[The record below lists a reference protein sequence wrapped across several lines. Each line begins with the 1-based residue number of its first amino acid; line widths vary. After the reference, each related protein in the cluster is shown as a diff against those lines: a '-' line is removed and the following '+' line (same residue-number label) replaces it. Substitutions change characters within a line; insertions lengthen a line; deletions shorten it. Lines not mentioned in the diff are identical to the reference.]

1 MKNKILALALSLTFL
16 ISGTNVANA
25 SEMETKTE
33 NESSMTTSNAE
44 MRQYLFNVS
53 KIEGNNVIL
62 SYAGEMS
69 KDALSMETSDQQT
82 TLTVDKSLFD
92 KDIAIKDKIKIE
104 TNKILKDL
112 KAKDIKKENIS
123 LVEKYQKP
131 ENMDIDNLPKDA
143 TSMEFVVKEI
153 NDDPVSP
160 SAILYEASNEKNLYT
175 LGLDQLRD
183 EDVKVGNKY
192 KIYSDGITL
201 ESYPAQFGKIY
212 RVEKISMDETSEEN
226 TEKTKLEFE
235 VIEKSESGA
244 TLAEVGNKD
253 NQYNISFE
261 DLKDKNPEIGDRYM
275 ITWSGMSTKSYPA
288 QFIDVMEVEK
298 AMKKDK
304 NESINKDELKKAIEK
319 ADKTSVVN
327 ASYSK
332 ESIKAFKDAKKI
344 AKDIFDKENPSQ
356 EEIDK
361 ATKELLAAIDG
372 LTFVIDRNMEETKIY
387 EIIEIKGEGEDK
399 KVILKEKDGAD
410 SQYQMSYK
418 MLNDK
423 DAKVGD
429 AYEIKTDGVILPSN
443 PAQFGKVLEV
453 KKIENDKSSNDKSD
467 KKENSKRSDKK
478 EDMNKDGSKG
488 EEKQVEAS
496 KKDQK
501 QSKFGKAMNPKTGIP
516 SVAPLVG
523 VIAGASL
530 LLKKKFK

>member
-1 MKNKILALALSLTFL
+1 MKNKVIALALSLSF
-16 ISGTNVANA
+16 IASGVNVVNA
-25 SEMETKTE
+25 SEMSTETE
-33 NESSMTTSNAE
+33 NETMMTSSNNDE

-53 KIEGNNVIL
+53 KIEGNNVSL

-69 KDALSMETSDQQT
+69 KDAFSMETSDQQT

-153 NDDPVSP
+153 SDDPVSP

-261 DLKDKNPEIGDRYM
+261 DLKDKNPQIGDRYM

-304 NESINKDELKKAIEK
+304 NKSVNKDELKKAIEK

-327 ASYSK
+327 ASFSEK
-332 ESIKAFKDAKKI
+332 SIKAFKDAH
-344 AKDIFDKENPSQ
+344 AKAKEVYEKENPSQ
-356 EEIDK
+356 EEVDK

-372 LTFVIDRNMEETKIY
+372 LEFVIDKNMETTQIY
-387 EIIEIKGEGEDK
+387 EVLEINGDGEDK
-399 KVILKEKDGAD
+399 YAILAEKDNKDSRYQVPLKELKDP
-410 SQYQMSYK
+410 
-418 MLNDK
+418 

-429 AYEIKTDGVILPSN
+429 IYEIKTDGIILPSE
-443 PAQFGKVLEV
+443 PAQFGKVLDV
-453 KKIENDKSSNDKSD
+453 KKIENKKSSKEEKKEDSKKEEKSED
-467 KKENSKRSDKK
+467 KKETDKK
-478 EDMNKDGSKG
+478 AETNT
-488 EEKQVEAS
+488 EQT
-496 KKDQK
+496 
-501 QSKFGKAMNPKTGIP
+501 KFGKAMNPKTGIP

>member
-1 MKNKILALALSLTFL
+1 MKNKVIALALSLSF
-16 ISGTNVANA
+16 IASGVNVVNA
-25 SEMETKTE
+25 SEMSTETE
-33 NESSMTTSNAE
+33 NETMMTSSNNDE

-53 KIEGNNVIL
+53 KIEGNNVSL

-69 KDALSMETSDQQT
+69 KDAFSMETSDQQT

-153 NDDPVSP
+153 SDDPVSP

-304 NESINKDELKKAIEK
+304 NKSVNKDELKKAIEK

-327 ASYSK
+327 ASFSEK
-332 ESIKAFKDAKKI
+332 SIKAFKDAH
-344 AKDIFDKENPSQ
+344 AKAKEVYEKENPSQ
-356 EEIDK
+356 EEVDK
-361 ATKELLAAIDG
+361 ATEELYAGIDG
-372 LTFVIDRNMEETKIY
+372 LTFVIDSNKEESKIY
-387 EIIEIKGEGEDK
+387 EIVEITGEGEDK
-399 KVILKEKDGAD
+399 QVILKEKDGGDA
-410 SQYQMSYK
+410 QYVMSYK

-429 AYEIKTDGVILPSN
+429 SYEIKTNGVILPSN

-453 KKIENDKSSNDKSD
+453 KKIESD
-467 KKENSKRSDKK
+467 KTGKDDSDKK
-478 EDMNKDGSKG
+478 EDMNKDSSKG
-488 EEKQVEAS
+488 EEKLIKSPKNEQL
-496 KKDQK
+496 KK
-501 QSKFGKAMNPKTGIP
+501 SETKFGKAMNPKTGIP